1 MDRLVTDKAKN
12 FIKINKDNP
21 FFLYV
26 AYSLMHAPMEYH
38 ADMPIEANDWPK
50 EERAFASMLM
60 SLDKYVGEI
69 VAQVDELGLGENTL
83 IVFTS
88 DNGAHNEGGHDYRF
102 FHSTGDYRGFKRDL
116 YDGGMHTPMLV
127 RWTGTIP
134 EGSQTNLL
142 SAFWDVMPT
151 ICELAGAP
159 IPEQTDGISFAPTL
173 CGKTQEKVHDY
184 LYWEFNERSER
195 VKPRHEYKQAVVFDN
210 WKVVKYIDAD
220 KIEVYQLDK
229 DRSESNDV
237 AKEQPEIIEKAL
249 RYMEESHQQNP
260 IFPLTKEERNIN

>member
-1 MDRLVTDKAKN
+1 
-12 FIKINKDNP
+12 
-21 FFLYV
+21 
-26 AYSLMHAPMEYH
+26 MHAPMEYH

-142 SAFWDVMPT
+142 SAFGMSCLLFVNWLVLLFRNKQMGF
-151 ICELAGAP
+151 L
-159 IPEQTDGISFAPTL
+159 L
-173 CGKTQEKVHDY
+173 
-184 LYWEFNERSER
+184 L
-195 VKPRHEYKQAVVFDN
+195 RHC
-210 WKVVKYIDAD
+210 VVKLRKKFMIIYIG
-220 KIEVYQLDK
+220 
-229 DRSESNDV
+229 N
-237 AKEQPEIIEKAL
+237 
-249 RYMEESHQQNP
+249 
-260 IFPLTKEERNIN
+260 LTSVRNV

>member
-1 MDRLVTDKAKN
+1 M
-12 FIKINKDNP
+12 
-21 FFLYV
+21 
-26 AYSLMHAPMEYH
+26 
-38 ADMPIEANDWPK
+38 
-50 EERAFASMLM
+50 
-60 SLDKYVGEI
+60 
-69 VAQVDELGLGENTL
+69 DELGLGENTL

-88 DNGAHNEGGHDYRF
+88 DNGTHNEGGHDYRF